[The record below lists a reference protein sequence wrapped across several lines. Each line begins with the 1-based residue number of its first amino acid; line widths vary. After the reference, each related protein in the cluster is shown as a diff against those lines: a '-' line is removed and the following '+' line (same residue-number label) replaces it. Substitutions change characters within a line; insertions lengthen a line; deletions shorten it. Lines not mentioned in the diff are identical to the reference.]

1 MTLIKKPFLSPNT
14 DSQSIDV
21 QFLILHYTS
30 ADLQQTFNIFKNPSK
45 KTSCHIIIDLDGSI
59 YEILPCLDESPVKA
73 FHAGRSF
80 WIDSQKKKH
89 SDLNKI
95 SLGVELINLNGNI
108 FTFTEPQYCAL
119 ASLIKKL
126 KTIYPTL
133 KNPHHILGHE
143 HIAGFR
149 GKVDPGHQF
158 HWKIFFTKAYPEI
171 NFSTELYPS
180 RSAVLPI
187 YLKERFQDL
196 IHHLPDNNKNW
207 MQLNALLEQQY
218 RHHLETNSP

>member
-1 MTLIKKPFLSPNT
+1 MAPIKKPFLSPNT
-14 DSQSIDV
+14 DSKNIDI

-45 KTSCHIIIDLDGSI
+45 KTSCHIIIDLDGCI

-80 WIDSQKKKH
+80 WIDSHKNKH
-89 SDLNKI
+89 SDLNNI
-95 SLGVELINLNGNI
+95 SLGIELINFNGNI
-108 FTFTEPQYCAL
+108 FAFTELQYRSL
-119 ASLIKKL
+119 AFLMKKL
-126 KTIYPTL
+126 KTLYPSL

-149 GKVDPGHQF
+149 GKVDPGHKF
-158 HWKIFFTKAYPEI
+158 HWKTFFTKAYPEI
-171 NFSTELYPS
+171 NFSKKLYPQRPS
-180 RSAVLPI
+180 VLPV

-196 IHHLPDNNKNW
+196 VHRLPDNNKNW
-207 MQLNALLEQQY
+207 MQLNTLLEQQY